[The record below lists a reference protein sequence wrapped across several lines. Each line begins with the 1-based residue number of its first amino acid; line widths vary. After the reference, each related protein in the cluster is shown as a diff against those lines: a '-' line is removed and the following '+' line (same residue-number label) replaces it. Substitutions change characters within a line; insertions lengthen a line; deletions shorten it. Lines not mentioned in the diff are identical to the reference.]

1 MRPRDIVRPTP
12 PRVTDCA
19 VQCAAVCYSVLKCA
33 TVEGEGVVGWEYVD
47 QGLGKVCAC
56 HPAFVCPQHLHLPA
70 KDHSTKVFQPLSP
83 QIKNLYSFQH
93 ISLLVKRDTHD
104 DNWKKGMQRINW
116 VMQIDGKRRHRV
128 IGSLPIARA
137 RRSDQR

>member
-1 MRPRDIVRPTP
+1 MRPTP

-33 TVEGEGVVGWEYVD
+33 TVEGEGVVGREYVD

-56 HPAFVCPQHLHLPA
+56 HPAFVCPQHLHLPT

-93 ISLLVKRDTHD
+93 ISLLVRRNTHD
-104 DNWKKGMQRINW
+104 ENWEKGMQRINW
-116 VMQIDGKRRHRV
+116 VMQMVGKRRHRV

>member
-1 MRPRDIVRPTP
+1 ML
-12 PRVTDCA
+12 
-19 VQCAAVCYSVLKCA
+19 QFA

-70 KDHSTKVFQPLSP
+70 KDHSTKVFQPLSLDP
-83 QIKNLYSFQH
+83 QCQIKVVFFPTHLS
-93 ISLLVKRDTHD
+93 SGPEVLVQRNRHD
-104 DNWKKGMQRINW
+104 DNWEKGMQRINW
-116 VMQIDGKRRHRV
+116 VMQIVGKRRHRV